1 MAGSG
6 SSVRGDSSR
15 HGGVEVSGGG
25 SRDEDYSHG
34 VGARHDESSSHQQED
49 SRGGREAV
57 SESGSDRCEGF
68 RLVAKLVSSSTLE
81 SEEEPTSA
89 TQRTL
94 EPLKS

>member
-15 HGGVEVSGGG
+15 HGGVEGSGGG

-34 VGARHDESSSHQQED
+34 VGARHDESSSHPQED
-49 SRGGREAV
+49 SRDGREAV

-81 SEEEPTSA
+81 TEEEPTSA